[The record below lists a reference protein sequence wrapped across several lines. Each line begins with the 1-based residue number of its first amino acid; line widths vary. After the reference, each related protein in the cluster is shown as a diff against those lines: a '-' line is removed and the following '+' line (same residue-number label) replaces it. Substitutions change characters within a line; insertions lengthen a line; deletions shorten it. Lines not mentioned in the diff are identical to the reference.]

1 MHGTI
6 ETTFRVEWRPIIEL
20 QCHVLEWRRL
30 AQRAAEPNVF
40 YEPSFALA
48 AADVFGRN
56 VRAGLVW
63 SRTAP
68 ERLLGFFP
76 ARIERRRYGFLWRCS

>member
-1 MHGTI
+1 VHGTI

-68 ERLLGFFP
+68 
-76 ARIERRRYGFLWRCS
+76 